1 MRRAWEGSD
10 SPKMKP
16 VAFDYV
22 RPASVAEACALLA
35 ADDGAR
41 IIAGGQTLIPML
53 AMRLAR
59 PARLVDIGRI
69 SEMAYIREDGDG
81 VTIGAVTRQCIAE
94 RDPIVGARL
103 PLLAKALPW
112 VGHPPTRHRGTV
124 GGSIAN
130 ADPAAEIPLVAV
142 TLNGTIAV
150 QDVSGSS
157 AFPAG
162 DFHVGPMITT
172 LPERA
177 IVTGIRFPVWSK
189 GRIGTGFHEVSARR
203 SDFAF
208 VAAAAQV
215 ALDDAGR
222 CLALAV
228 GIGGAGDT
236 PVRLEAVGDALI
248 GSRLE
253 ETAVREALAAAV
265 ADLETVDDLHAS
277 AAYRKRV
284 AATLARRAI
293 LEARDEAAGAS
304 HAR

>member
-1 MRRAWEGSD
+1 
-10 SPKMKP
+10 MKP

-22 RPASVAEACALLA
+22 RPASVAEACGLLA

-41 IIAGGQTLIPML
+41 VIAGGQTLIPLL

-59 PARLVDIGRI
+59 PTRLVDIARLPDL
-69 SEMAYIREDGDG
+69 SFIREDADG
-81 VTIGAVTRQCIAE
+81 VSIGAVTRQCVAE
-94 RDPIVGARL
+94 RDRVVAARL

-112 VGHPPTRHRGTV
+112 VGHPPTRHRGTI

-130 ADPAAEIPLVAV
+130 GDPAAEIALVAV
-142 TLNGTIAV
+142 TLGATITM
-150 QDVSGSS
+150 QDVSGTS
-157 AFPAG
+157 ALSADEFYL
-162 DFHVGPMITT
+162 GPMITA

-177 IVTGIRFPVWSK
+177 IVTGIRFPVWTK
-189 GRIGTGFHEVSARR
+189 GRIGTGFQEVSTRR
-203 SDFAF
+203 SDFAL

-215 ALDDAGR
+215 ALDADGR
-222 CLALAV
+222 CLELSV

-236 PVRLEAVGDALI
+236 PVRLDAVRKALI

-253 ETAVREALAAAV
+253 ETRVQEAVAAAV
-265 ADLETVDDLHAS
+265 ADLDAVDDLHAS

-293 LEARDEAAGAS
+293 LEARDAAAGAP